1 MHEIIA
7 LAVAAVYNSIY
18 QWLDFKLLSYF
29 AAEVDAGVLRWSGN
43 EDRSRIR

>member
-1 MHEIIA
+1 MREIVT
-7 LAVAAVYNSIY
+7 LTVAAVYDSIY

-29 AAEVDAGVLRWSGN
+29 AAGVDAGVRRWGRN